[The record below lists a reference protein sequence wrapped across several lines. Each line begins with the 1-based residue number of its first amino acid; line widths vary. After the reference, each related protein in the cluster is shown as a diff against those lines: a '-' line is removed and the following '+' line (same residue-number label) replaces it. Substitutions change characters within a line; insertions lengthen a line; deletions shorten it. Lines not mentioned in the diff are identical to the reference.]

1 MKNIESAIHW
11 RPWSA
16 CVVMVLLIAL
26 FALNQFNFLQF
37 TTTIASGCVLLGL
50 SLGWNLYVLL
60 LARSRKKLGW
70 NGEIA
75 DGLLLSGMVFVFLG
89 VFF

>member
-1 MKNIESAIHW
+1 MKNIESSIHW
-11 RPWSA
+11 RPLSA
-16 CVVMVLLIAL
+16 GIVMVLLIAL

-37 TTTIASGCVLLGL
+37 TSTVLTGCVFL
-50 SLGWNLYVLL
+50 SLSLFWNVYVLL
-60 LARSRKKLGW
+60 LARSEKKLGW

-75 DGLLLSGMVFVFLG
+75 DGLLLAGMVFVFLG